1 MPSALL
7 TLGGGEEGRGGVP
20 HNGLPIQGG
29 STHKGVSFSEPQE
42 YERVEISLVEVFNRV
57 AKYAISMICKTK

>member
-1 MPSALL
+1 MIIRLQGSSSLVY
-7 TLGGGEEGRGGVP
+7 GKNVRGGVP

-42 YERVEISLVEVFNRV
+42 YERVEIFTS
-57 AKYAISMICKTK
+57 